1 MVAPAA
7 EHVAARTWHGRHG
20 RVRHAFDYRIDLV
33 LIDPEAA
40 DPLPGLARNRWG
52 MASVHDRD
60 HGGPRGKGEGAPWAR
75 RVLAEHGLPD
85 TVTLRLLTQPRWFGF
100 VFNPV
105 SFWLAFRDDALV
117 AAIAEV
123 NNTYGDRHCYF
134 CARTDLAP
142 IGPGDVVTATK
153 VFHVSPFQD
162 VAGSYAFSFDVRDD
176 VLAIRIGYRNAGEGL
191 VATITGPRI
200 PLTASRTVRSVLRF
214 PLAGVRTL
222 ALIHWQAI
230 RLALKGVPF
239 RPRPAPPAEE
249 MTSCRHA

>member
-52 MASVHDRD
+52 IASVHDRD

-134 CARTDLAP
+134 CARPDLAP

-162 VAGSYAFSFDVRDD
+162 VAGSYAFSFDVRADA
-176 VLAIRIGYRNAGEGL
+176 LAIRIGYRNARRRPGCD
-191 VATITGPRI
+191 AHR
-200 PLTASRTVRSVLRF
+200 TADPVDRF
-214 PLAGVRTL
+214 PDPCAPCCGFPSREF
-222 ALIHWQAI
+222 ALS
-230 RLALKGVPF
+230 RSFTG
-239 RPRPAPPAEE
+239 RPYVSR
-249 MTSCRHA
+249 